1 MSEHSSPSF
10 SRGRR
15 FSLSLNTLVAI
26 LAMLAVTAMFNYLAS
41 RHFKRWTWSAS
52 AQGELSALTLR
63 ILEATTNDVRATMYF
78 DPEEPLYE
86 MCHTLLKAYA
96 NANSRISI
104 DVVDYVRDPGK
115 ARLVKAKYKLSE
127 ATDRDLVIF
136 DGKDGKGVWNTVY
149 ASELSEYDMQPL
161 LSMQTREVRRTH
173 FKGELLFTSA
183 LLKVIT
189 PRQLKVYFLEGH
201 GEHSPDAT
209 EKVLGYSQ
217 FAEVLAENTLKW
229 EKLRL
234 EGSGEVPADCYLL
247 IVAGPRSALPPEVI
261 EKVGRYL
268 KQGGRMLALFNHEGM
283 FRPSGLEKILQGWGV
298 VVGRD
303 VIYDDKNSW
312 NKQDVV
318 VSRFGSHPL
327 IKPFARFNLYLLL
340 PRSVR
345 KGPSAGADAPQVE
358 ELAFTGP
365 EGRIVTDIRSDGTA
379 NRKPSDTI
387 DQVPLMAAIE
397 EGGVRNVSADRGAT
411 RIVVVGDSYFL
422 GNEVI
427 ESAANRQF
435 ATHTLNWLLARDEL
449 LVPIPPRPIKDYK
462 IIMTKSQMSA
472 AQWILVGAFPGAVLF
487 LGWLVWLRRRR

>member
-1 MSEHSSPSF
+1 MSDHPSPSF

-63 ILEATTNDVRATMYF
+63 ILEATTNDVRVTMYF
-78 DPEEPLYE
+78 DKEEPLYE
-86 MCHTLLKAYA
+86 MCHTLLKAYV

-136 DGKDGKGVWNTVY
+136 DGKDGKGAWNTVY

-209 EKVLGYSQ
+209 DKISGYSQ

-234 EGSGEVPADCYLL
+234 EGSGDVPADCYLL

-261 EKVGRYL
+261 EKVDRYL

-303 VIYDDKNSW
+303 VVFDDKNSFS
-312 NKQDVV
+312 KRDVV

-358 ELAFTGP
+358 ELAKTGP
-365 EGRIVTDIRSDGTA
+365 EGRLVTDIRADGTA
-379 NRKPSDTI
+379 NRTPSDFTGE
-387 DQVPLMAAIE
+387 VPLMAAIE
-397 EGGVRNVSADRGAT
+397 KGGVRNVSADRGAT